1 LCEERFLERDIIV
14 IEKNLVEV
22 ALKIRWP
29 VELMFKKRSRKTSNE
44 LMNRF
49 GGEMMD
55 VPHYFKGATCY
66 IEGHRIWWMR

>member
-29 VELMFKKRSRKTSNE
+29 VGLMFKKRSRKTSNE
-44 LMNRF
+44 PMNRF

-55 VPHYFKGATCY
+55 VPHYFKGVTCY